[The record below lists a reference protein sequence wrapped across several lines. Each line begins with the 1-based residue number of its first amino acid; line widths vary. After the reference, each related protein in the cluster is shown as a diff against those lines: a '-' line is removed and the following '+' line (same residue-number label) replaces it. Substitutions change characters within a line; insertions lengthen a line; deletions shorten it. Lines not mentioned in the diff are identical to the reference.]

1 MLLVRFRNP
10 FLCPIF
16 APIKSGFFMI
26 NYNGSLVGNSGIAIH
41 QNRGFLYGDAVFETI
56 KVLDNKVLFLEDHYF
71 RLMASMRIVRMEIPM
86 SFTME
91 YLEAQIL
98 LLVNQLEKSV
108 SFRVRFSVF
117 RQPGGFYLPKTNAVE
132 FIITAEPLE
141 NALYSF
147 ENSLYEVELFKD
159 FMVTKQLL
167 STIKSNNRLVQITGS
182 VFAHENNYDNCLLMN
197 DEKNVVEALQSNLFL
212 LSGNRLSTPPVSD
225 GCLNGVMRKQIL
237 AIARKIEGLE
247 VREES
252 ISPFDLQKAD
262 ELFLTNVIK
271 GIQPIT
277 KYRKKEY
284 KSELASEFLKKLNA
298 QIRLG

>member
-1 MLLVRFRNP
+1 
-10 FLCPIF
+10 
-16 APIKSGFFMI
+16 MI
-26 NYNGSLVGNSGIAIH
+26 NYNGSLVENSGIAIH

-98 LLVNQLEKSV
+98 LLVSQLEKNA

-147 ENSLYEVELFKD
+147 GNSPYEVELFKD
-159 FMVTKQLL
+159 FTVTKQLL

-182 VFAHENNYDNCLLMN
+182 VFAHENGYENCLLMN

-212 LSGNRLSTPPVSD
+212 LSGNQLSTPPVSD

-247 VREES
+247 VLEES

-271 GIQPIT
+271 GVQPIT

-284 KSELASEFLKKLNA
+284 KSELAFELLKKLNA